1 MQTSMPRLCRCL
13 MQIQNTCTK
22 PYHIAPTLVR
32 SFIHSFIWS
41 FIYVERNRQA
51 WNWASYMRRG
61 GGNRSA
67 DNLETLKTKQNKT
80 KGIMGGVG
88 KYNDM
93 VGCLLTARPSPKGC
107 MAPPKNDFMYS
118 HSVHVGFVYG
128 SQPIPTHAP
137 FPTLPLQGMLRHK
150 CLRSSAWAKGLQ
162 KFIAFSQTNVDL
174 GMDTGLDIRA
184 DERGPRAMRHG
195 HEYGCMLG

>member
-61 GGNRSA
+61 G
-67 DNLETLKTKQNKT
+67 
-80 KGIMGGVG
+80 G